1 MAMALMSALPMKP
14 MWLRARCKEQH
25 MGSLYS
31 EQHTWLHSIPAGV
44 KLLVLALLGT
54 GLFLTEQLAV
64 LAVTTAVCMA
74 VYASLGRASLRAKPL
89 LIGMLVASA
98 LVASFHLFMQHPG
111 LAGITVMRLVSATLM
126 GIALTLTTRYS
137 DLLQV
142 LEWVLSPLQRIGVKT
157 ESIALQLALMLRFTE
172 HFFILWRRLDD
183 AHRLRTGKAGGFK
196 ILAPLTLQMLM
207 AARRVADSLHL
218 RLRR

>member
-1 MAMALMSALPMKP
+1 

-25 MGSLYS
+25 LGSLYS

-44 KLLVLALLGT
+44 KLLALAFLGT
-54 GLFLTEQLAV
+54 GLFLTDQLPV
-64 LAVTTAVCMA
+64 LAVATAVCVA

-89 LIGMLVASA
+89 LIGVLVASA
-98 LVASFHLFMQHPG
+98 LVASFHLFMQHPV
-111 LAGITVMRLVSATLM
+111 LAGITVMRLVSTTLM

-137 DLLQV
+137 DVLQV

-172 HFFILWRRLDD
+172 HFFTLWRRLDD